1 MPCTNQFTDF
11 LSKYGAWVA
20 ALILGAPAGV
30 VQSSAAPMALKL
42 TGISKELSLPLTI
55 AGLGINSTLAITA
68 IKRLLDE
75 IKTVFSNGDNCAQ
88 KLLFIVSGVISLLI
102 AFGTLMTNVA
112 AAGEDTS
119 VLFKGPWDFYV
130 RFGAILQGMLFL
142 WSLIGKVRSL
152 CNKGEEGKVD
162 SQNITSQN
170 ITYTALIFALL
181 IPSRLAFNAESIR
194 AFDDAAPWERVLFTP
209 LACASAWVS
218 GGFSTLGAWEFKKG
232 EGCQLGLQMVLLL
245 ICLFSVSSIIKPAF
259 DVCDSFGFNEAQAV
273 PFIFLGA
280 AGVCLGNFLSTNW
293 LVQEVMKG
301 NEVTKGN
308 QGDNQYSSLN

>member
-1 MPCTNQFTDF
+1 MPCFKKVTEFVRDHW
-11 LSKYGAWVA
+11 AWVA
-20 ALILGAPAGV
+20 ALTLGAPAGV
-30 VQSSAAPMALKL
+30 VQSSAAPIALEL
-42 TGISKELSLPLTI
+42 TGLPDELNLPLTI

-68 IKRLLDE
+68 IKRLLDKIQE
-75 IKTVFSNGDNCAQ
+75 VFSEEHCGE
-88 KLLFIVSGVISLLI
+88 KFLFSVSGVISLLI
-102 AFGTLMTNVA
+102 AIGTLMTNVA

-119 VLFKGPWDFYV
+119 VLFKSPWDVYV

-152 CNKGEEGKVD
+152 CNKGEEDNDD

-170 ITYTALIFALL
+170 ITYTALVFALL

-194 AFDDAAPWERVLFTP
+194 AFDGAAPWVRGLFTP

-218 GGFSTLGAWEFKKG
+218 GGFSTLGAWEFKRG

-259 DVCDSFGFNEAQAV
+259 DVCDSFGFNDAQAV
-273 PFIFLGA
+273 PFIFLCA
-280 AGVCLGNFLSTNW
+280 AGVCLGNFLSTNK

-301 NEVTKGN
+301 NEE
-308 QGDNQYSSLN
+308 DNGYSSLNQ